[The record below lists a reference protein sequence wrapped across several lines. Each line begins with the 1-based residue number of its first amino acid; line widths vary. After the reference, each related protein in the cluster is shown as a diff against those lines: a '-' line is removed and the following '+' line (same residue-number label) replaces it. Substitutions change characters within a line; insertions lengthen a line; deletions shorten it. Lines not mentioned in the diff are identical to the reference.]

1 MKKQQVELIKWT
13 LEERFMLFVLGVV
26 GVLLYGVL

>member
-13 LEERFMLFVLGVV
+13 REERFMLFVVGVV
-26 GVLLYGVL
+26 GVLLFGVL